1 MVTRLRVSALLAVLL
16 LGLAACGGG
25 GETEEAAP
33 SQDAGAAEEE
43 PTEAA
48 SAEPAPS
55 GSESAVTR
63 ADADLVIWA
72 DETRLEPMEALGAQ
86 FEEEQGITVAV
97 QELPFDN
104 IRDQVQVAAPA
115 GEGPDVFVG
124 AHDWI
129 GELQA
134 NGVLAPVDL
143 AGREGE
149 YQEVAIEA
157 VTLDG
162 QVYGL
167 PYAVENLALYRNTD
181 FVPEAPATWEEVV
194 ETALRLE
201 SEGTVEQGL
210 VVPEDAPSSPYHN
223 HPLFT
228 GLGGYLFG
236 ETPEGELN
244 PEDVG
249 IDSEAGLA
257 AATQFADWYSS
268 GLLETSID
276 GPLMQELFGSGQAA
290 FAVSGPWALVQ
301 DGRGFQETGVPFE
314 VQPFPTINGNTPRP
328 FVGVQSVFVS
338 QFSENALLA
347 QTFVRDFVGTEEAAI
362 ALFEA
367 NGRPPALTSAY
378 EQVAADDPIFQA
390 FGEAGA
396 AGEPIP
402 SLPAMSTVFSA
413 LGDAYLLIANGDGDP
428 QQAFRDVATQ
438 VRNAVSE
445 G

>member
-25 GETEEAAP
+25 GSEEAAESAP
-33 SQDAGAAEEE
+33 PAAEGETQAPATPEAGAS
-43 PTEAA
+43 EAA
-48 SAEPAPS
+48 
-55 GSESAVTR
+55 GGVTR

-72 DETRLEPMEALGAQ
+72 DETRVEPMEELGAR

-97 QELPFDN
+97 QELPFED

-134 NGVLAPVDL
+134 NGIIAPVDL
-143 AGREGE
+143 AGREGD
-149 YQEVAIEA
+149 YQDVAIEA
-157 VTLDG
+157 VTVEG
-162 QVYGL
+162 QVYAL

-181 FVPEAPATWEEVV
+181 LVPEAPATWEEVV
-194 ETALRLE
+194 EIANRLE
-201 SEGTVEQGL
+201 AEGAVEQGL
-210 VVPEDAPSSPYHN
+210 VVPQDAESSPYHN

-236 ETPEGELN
+236 RTPEGELN
-244 PEDVG
+244 PDDVG

-257 AATQFADWYSS
+257 AASQFAEWYSS
-268 GLLETSID
+268 GLLDTSVD
-276 GPLMQELFGSGQAA
+276 GALMQELFGSGQAA
-290 FAVSGPWALVQ
+290 FAISGPWALVQ
-301 DGRGFQETGVPFE
+301 DGRGFQETGVPFA
-314 VQPFPTINGNTPRP
+314 VQPLPPINGNPMRP
-328 FVGVQSVFVS
+328 FVGVQSIFVS

-347 QTFVRDFVGTEEAAI
+347 QTFVRDFLGTEEAAI

-367 NGRPPALTSAY
+367 NGRPPALTAAY
-378 EQVAADDPIFQA
+378 EQVATDDPIFQA
-390 FGEAGA
+390 FGESGA
-396 AGEPIP
+396 NGEPIP

-438 VRNAVSE
+438 VRNAVS
-445 G
+445 GG